1 MVTQVYR
8 PVGADIEA
16 VHSSPQFKLGTRGRG
31 QDNQQ
36 YVYVQASGAIDQYD
50 CVLIDEDFQAVSSLH
65 ANAGASHLAGWPQV
79 AMADNEYGW
88 AVLSGSN
95 FLGNV
100 ADNTT
105 ADAQLYFSSTA
116 GTLNSLATQGAGT
129 AYVALDG
136 VVVVAAASGGGA
148 SELLATYPVVV
159 E

>member
-1 MVTQVYR
+1 MTEVYQ
-8 PVGADIEA
+8 PVGADISA
-16 VHSSPQFKLGTRGRG
+16 IHSTPQFKLGTRGRG

-36 YVYVQASGAIDQYD
+36 YVYVVASGDIDAYD
-50 CVLIDEDFQAVSSLH
+50 CVLIDEDYSAVSALH

-79 AMADNEYGW
+79 AITDTYYGW

-95 FLGNV
+95 FSGNV